1 MMYEVVSKIK
11 SKKFILLGL
20 VFFGFFMAIY
30 TTLDYFNG
38 GYQKMINDFGVY
50 LVIINVM
57 INLVMSF
64 ISGLMFIMSTA
75 LFDVTKKEGKG
86 TFMTMI
92 SVLFGVLTY
101 GCTSCVISFFA
112 VIGITF
118 SVAALPFAGLPYK
131 FLSLVLLLIG
141 FLWLLREVKTSTC
154 KIK

>member
-11 SKKFILLGL
+11 SKNFILLGL

-38 GYQKMINDFGVY
+38 GYQKMSNDFGVY

-141 FLWLLREVKTSTC
+141 FLWLLREVKTSAC